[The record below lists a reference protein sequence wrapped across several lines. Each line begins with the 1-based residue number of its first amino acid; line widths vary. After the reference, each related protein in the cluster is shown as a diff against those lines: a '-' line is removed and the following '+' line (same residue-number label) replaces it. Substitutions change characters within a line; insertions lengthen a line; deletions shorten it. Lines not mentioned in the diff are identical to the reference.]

1 VTAAVLR
8 LRDLTKAYGT
18 RAAVQNLSLD
28 VGPGESIAVLGP
40 SGCGKTTVL
49 RLIAGLERP
58 DAGGIWIDGRHVASE
73 GRNIVPAYERRVGF
87 VFQDLALW
95 PHLTVR
101 NNLAFVIAST
111 ATAKRQ
117 HAARIHDLL
126 RVCHVDPS
134 LTARYPHELS
144 GGEQQRVALARALV
158 GSPRVLLLDEPF
170 SNLDTDL
177 RVALRRELAGLQ
189 RQLRLTTIY
198 VTHDPAD
205 AAALAD
211 RTVVMR
217 DGRIV
222 TMATRGG

>member
-1 VTAAVLR
+1 VTAPLLSLR
-8 LRDLTKAYGT
+8 GITKVYGKRT
-18 RAAVQNLSLD
+18 AVQNLSLD
-28 VGPGESIAVLGP
+28 VSSGESLAVVGP

-58 DAGGIWIDGRHVASE
+58 DGGEIWIDGRQVAAE
-73 GRNIVPAYERRVGF
+73 GRNTVPAYERRVGL

-101 NNLAFVIAST
+101 NNLAFVVAST
-111 ATAKRQ
+111 AVAKNQRTARMDDVL
-117 HAARIHDLL
+117 RICRIDATLA
-126 RVCHVDPS
+126 D
-134 LTARYPHELS
+134 RYPHELS

-158 GSPRVLLLDEPF
+158 GTPRVLLLDEPF
-170 SNLDTDL
+170 ANLDLDL
-177 RVALRRELAGLQ
+177 RVALRQELAGVQ

-205 AAALAD
+205 AIVLAN

-217 DGRIV
+217 DGTIE
-222 TMATRGG
+222 TIKSTSL